1 MTDAVIAPGSAPAG
15 ASLVAYIGLGANLGD
30 PQQALRDALNA
41 LRALPQTR
49 IDAISSFYL
58 SAPVD
63 AGGDDYVN
71 AVARVQTAL
80 TPHALLAGLQAI
92 EHEFGRERPFRN
104 APRTLDLDLLLY
116 GDLTIHDNTLD
127 VPHPR
132 MMARAFVLLPLLELD
147 AGIQVPGQGRAS
159 DFLPVVREQQIRR
172 LAENPQAG

>member
-1 MTDAVIAPGSAPAG
+1 MTTAVR
-15 ASLVAYIGLGANLGD
+15 AYIGLGANLGD
-30 PQQALRDALNA
+30 PLQALHDALDA
-41 LRALPQTR
+41 LRAVPQTR

-71 AVARVQTAL
+71 AVARVQSTL
-80 TPHALLAGLQAI
+80 DPHELLVALQAI
-92 EHEFGRERPFRN
+92 ERNFGRERPFRN

-116 GDLTIHDNTLD
+116 GEQTIHDTQLE

-147 AGIQVPGQGRAS
+147 ADIAVPGQGRAR
-159 DFLPVVREQQIRR
+159 DFLTAVSDQQIRR
-172 LAENPQAG
+172 LDDSQRSG

>member
-1 MTDAVIAPGSAPAG
+1 MTAAVQAW
-15 ASLVAYIGLGANLGD
+15 VGLGANLGD
-30 PQQALRDALNA
+30 PLQALRDALDA
-41 LRALPQTR
+41 LSVVPQTR

-71 AVARVQTAL
+71 AVARVQTTL
-80 TPHALLAGLQAI
+80 TPHALLAALQDI
-92 EHEFGRERPFRN
+92 ERRFGRERPFRN

-116 GDLTIHDNTLD
+116 GEQTIHDTQLD

-159 DFLPVVREQQIRR
+159 DFLPTVREQQIRR
-172 LAENPQAG
+172 IDAGRQPD